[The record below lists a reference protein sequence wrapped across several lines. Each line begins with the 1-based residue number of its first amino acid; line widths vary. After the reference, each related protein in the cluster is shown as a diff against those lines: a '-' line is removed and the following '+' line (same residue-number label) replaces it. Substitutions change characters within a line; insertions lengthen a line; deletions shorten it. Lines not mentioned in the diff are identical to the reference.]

1 MDATAHAGEPPASPR
16 APADGVAGPA
26 DVVAGR
32 GDAVAGRPDGV
43 TGQAE
48 RVAGRADAV
57 AGQGDLV
64 AGRGA
69 ETSQTLDRGL
79 RLLHL
84 VADASAGLTVTEAAN
99 RLGIGRAAVYRLVGP
114 LTGHGML
121 RRDGDGRLRLGA
133 GLLHLARRA
142 QPLLAEGALPALRRL
157 AEQAGATAHLTVV
170 EGGEGVALAVVEP
183 SWTSFHV
190 AYRAGARHPLD
201 RGAAG
206 RAILAGRAGV
216 AEPISSSGELQ
227 AGAYGVAAPVLG
239 VPGLEASVGVV
250 ALAPL
255 DVDTIGPQV
264 LAAATAITTALS

>member
-1 MDATAHAGEPPASPR
+1 MDATARSGETPADPS
-16 APADGVAGPA
+16 APAAGLPSQAGGVASQ
-26 DVVAGR
+26 AG
-32 GDAVAGRPDGV
+32 G
-43 TGQAE
+43 
-48 RVAGRADAV
+48 VAGRADADAARV
-57 AGQGDLV
+57 DGV
-64 AGRGA
+64 AGRVDTGA
-69 ETSQTLDRGL
+69 GQAGGAAGRAGEASQTLDRGL

-84 VADASAGLTVTEAAN
+84 VADAPGGLTVTEAAHQ
-99 RLGIGRAAVYRLVGP
+99 LTIGRAAVYRLVSP
-114 LTGHGML
+114 LIGHGML
-121 RRDGDGRLRLGA
+121 RRDTDGRLRLGA

-170 EGGEGVALAVVEP
+170 EAGDGVALAVVEP

-206 RAILAGRAGV
+206 RAILAGRTGL
-216 AEPISSSGELQ
+216 AEPVSSSGELQ

-250 ALAPL
+250 ALAAL
-255 DVDTIGPQV
+255 DVDEIGPQV
-264 LAAATAITTALS
+264 LAAANAIASALS